1 MATSSSKPNITL
13 KLLIDSKGQRVLF
26 AEAGKDFADFLFTLL
41 SLPLGTIIRLLS
53 TNIGMVGSIGKL
65 YESFENLSYTYI
77 QPNVDKDT
85 LLDPKSPIIGGS
97 STLFSLT
104 NNASMSKRI
113 FICSVFERQTNCSS
127 RHASDDT
134 GATCPNCNRQ
144 ISFELPYVAPPAAR
158 VGSVGVGGCL

>member
-41 SLPLGTIIRLLS
+41 SLLLGTIIRLLS

-65 YESFENLSYTYI
+65 YESHENLSYTYI

-85 LLDPKSPIIGGS
+85 LLDPKPFQASP
-97 STLFSLT
+97 
-104 NNASMSKRI
+104 
-113 FICSVFERQTNCSS
+113 C
-127 RHASDDT
+127 
-134 GATCPNCNRQ
+134 
-144 ISFELPYVAPPAAR
+144 
-158 VGSVGVGGCL
+158 